1 MNAKAEKVARMFG
14 KTAYKDFRQGFAQRM
29 VMDADTDADI
39 KAALGMAQKA
49 HGVVAVMALETHY
62 AGTLVHEQLL
72 RRAWD
77 DRCGKPDDPSTY
89 AVRRLGCS
97 IAIRE
102 HAGAPM
108 SRREVSEWAWILHTR
123 YETVTAMVRQPLCW
137 LEDITSKAAGVFV
150 AALREDD

>member
-14 KTAYKDFRQGFAQRM
+14 KTAYKDFREGFACKLSM
-29 VMDADTDADI
+29 NADSDADI
-39 KAALGMAQKA
+39 KGALGMAQKA
-49 HGVVAVMALETHY
+49 EGVVAVMAMETHY
-62 AGTLVHEQLL
+62 ASTLTYEQQL

-77 DRCGKPDDPSTY
+77 VHCGKPDDPCMY

-108 SRREVSEWAWILHTR
+108 PMREVKEWAWILHTN
-123 YETVTAMVRQPLCW
+123 YENVMVMVRRPLIW
-137 LEDITSKAAGVFV
+137 LADITGRAESAFISAM
-150 AALREDD
+150 REDD